1 MLISRFDLDPWLDL
15 FLRARQ
21 YFHPQHQVLCAIARF
36 CLPEFGREKG
46 KTVNELSLMDAL
58 TKADMAGA
66 YLAVLEIVEA
76 GISRNRA
83 KVLYELAEI
92 QLHILSL
99 DKHDESS
106 VSGE

>member
-1 MLISRFDLDPWLDL
+1 
-15 FLRARQ
+15 
-21 YFHPQHQVLCAIARF
+21 
-36 CLPEFGREKG
+36 
-46 KTVNELSLMDAL
+46 MDAL
-58 TKADMAGA
+58 TKADMASA
-66 YLAVLEIVEA
+66 YLTVLEIVEA